1 MPPSSRLAKGEN
13 RKMSQAAHPTP
24 VLDRLWAALD
34 ELLDAAEI
42 TPAHSELELSI
53 DTAIRQVARAII
65 PAKEAALLEQLAAD
79 RGVGAETT

>member
-1 MPPSSRLAKGEN
+1 MPE
-13 RKMSQAAHPTP
+13 AAHPTP
-24 VLDRLWAALD
+24 VLERLWAALD

-65 PAKEAALLEQLAAD
+65 PAKEAAMLEQLASE
-79 RGVGAETT
+79 RGVGAETG

>member
-1 MPPSSRLAKGEN
+1 MRPSMSLAKGEN
-13 RKMSQAAHPTP
+13 STMPQAAHPTP

-79 RGVGAETT
+79 REVGAETT